1 MNYYDDQSY
10 PKDSLVYYF
19 DTQWK
24 AIYNFTPI
32 LTTLE
37 EMKST
42 GNIGVISNIDL
53 RRKILK
59 TYNSYDVHIKNNED
73 IYKRLQ
79 EEFWK
84 LILSEIPNIYP
95 NEVNKILSYELDIE
109 TTLKNFEIEN
119 RLKINHAMGM
129 NTAIINLQD
138 INNKLITELQ
148 RYL

>member
-1 MNYYDDQSY
+1 VNYYDDQSY
-10 PKDSLVYYF
+10 SKDSLVYYF

-37 EMKST
+37 EMKGT

-109 TTLKNFEIEN
+109 TTLENFEIEN